1 MLSPITIQLNTSRHP
16 YYHVQEN
23 VVRICKTIP
32 ARVNVKARTHE
43 KLDSIGEGRA
53 LSCHTFVML
62 ERTA

>member
-1 MLSPITIQLNTSRHP
+1 MQD
-16 YYHVQEN
+16 N

-43 KLDSIGEGRA
+43 QLDSIGEGRA